1 MHLDATSVD
10 GGIRTQLSQPND
22 ISSAHQFFQASG
34 GESALPNLS
43 FESSLP
49 AGGSTSFS
57 AGNEFLSIS
66 DPYANMSGLGG
77 GAEQALNLTGGG
89 SEAAVA
95 KVASGAESALFKAF
109 GGGAEAALMPTGME
123 QGALIPGADG
133 ALIPGADGAVSP
145 LVQMIMKLP
154 GLTGVM
160 GSFFEALMSFFFPAD
175 GGFMNLFNPTFWAE
189 CAQQAV
195 GSFATLI
202 GGNIP
207 FNITFFGQNS
217 LMQSMM
223 QGNLFDAKAFMG
235 AGSSVDISTVGLE
248 HQPFDAV
255 GANLLE
261 VSGPFSPG
269 KLFEAGSMGGDPL
282 AAGGYNV
289 DLDSNRFIAMEGG
302 NSFAPTISNSTSSV
316 NISQDPSTMQ
326 SSSTLQQSAMPGN
339 ATADS
344 GPLVDAG
351 GGDQMGSQMSSG
363 DQMANG
369 TADRGSLLDSQGNG
383 DATVADG
390 AEVAEAPPEPQNYTV
405 VKNDNLWNIAKA
417 HLGDGNRWQEIYSLN
432 SDVIGQNPD
441 LIYAGT
447 DLKMPAGAEN
457 LASSDYMV
465 KSGDN
470 LWNIAR
476 DHMGGGKH
484 WPEIYNQNVGVIGSN
499 PNLIHPG
506 QHLAV
511 PAEGRGMQLA
521 HNNVGT
527 GAAHGPAHHAAS
539 HGHGTGH
546 GHGHAQVA
554 HHAKPAHTAHHGDAS
569 ANHTA
574 HAKGADNHVAA
585 KGTDNH
591 LSHADHGATRTHEL
605 AQSTSPA
612 DAHAQEYGT
621 PGAQEVAESAAA
633 TKEQI
638 GLKAVAK
645 SL

>member
-1 MHLDATSVD
+1 LQFDATSVD
-10 GGIRTQLSQPND
+10 GGIRAQLSQPND
-22 ISSAHQFFQASG
+22 VASAHQFFQASG
-34 GESALPNLS
+34 GETALPNLS

-66 DPYANMSGLGG
+66 DPYSNMSGLGG
-77 GAEQALNLTGGG
+77 GAEQALNLSGGG
-89 SEAAVA
+89 SEAAVG

-123 QGALIPGADG
+123 QGALAGIPAG
-133 ALIPGADGAVSP
+133 DGAVSP

-175 GGFMNLFNPTFWAE
+175 GGFMNLFNPTVWAE

-195 GSFATLI
+195 GSFATIL

-248 HQPFDAV
+248 HQPFDAI
-255 GANLLE
+255 GANPLE
-261 VSGPFSPG
+261 VSGPGSPG
-269 KLFEAGSMGGDPL
+269 KLFETGTLSSDPL

-289 DLDSNRFIAMEGG
+289 DLDSNKFIAMEGG

-316 NISQDPSTMQ
+316 NISQDPSAMQ
-326 SSSTLQQSAMPGN
+326 SAPALQQSAMPGD
-339 ATADS
+339 ATAGS

-351 GGDQMGSQMSSG
+351 GDQMGSQMADG
-363 DQMANG
+363 A
-369 TADRGSLLDSQGNG
+369 ADRGSMLDQQGNA
-383 DATVADG
+383 DAAVADG
-390 AEVAEAPPEPQNYTV
+390 AEVAEAPLEPQNYSV
-405 VKNDNLWNIAKA
+405 VKGDNLWNIAKA
-417 HLGDGNRWQEIYSLN
+417 HLGDGARWQEIYNLN

-447 DLKMPAGAEN
+447 DLKMPTGAEN

-476 DHMGGGKH
+476 DHMGGGQN
-484 WPEIYNQNVGVIGSN
+484 WPDIYNQNVGVIGSN

-511 PAEGRGMQLA
+511 PAEGQGMQLA

-527 GAAHGPAHHAAS
+527 GAAHGPAHPAA
-539 HGHGTGH
+539 HGHGAGH
-546 GHGHAQVA
+546 GHGHGQVA
-554 HHAKPAHTAHHGDAS
+554 HHAKPAHTAHRGDAS
-569 ANHTA
+569 ANHTAHAEGANNHTA
-574 HAKGADNHVAA
+574 HAKGADNHVA
-585 KGTDNH
+585 
-591 LSHADHGATRTHEL
+591 HADHGATKTHEL

-612 DAHAQEYGT
+612 DSHAQEYGT

>member
-1 MHLDATSVD
+1 MSTPYNPFEARPEAVQNLQFDATSVD
-10 GGIRTQLSQPND
+10 GGIRAQLSQPGD
-22 ISSAHQFFQASG
+22 VASAHQYFQASG
-34 GESALPNLS
+34 GETALPNLS

-49 AGGSTSFS
+49 ASGSASFS

-66 DPYANMSGLGG
+66 DPYANLSGL
-77 GAEQALNLTGGG
+77 GGG
-89 SEAAVA
+89 SEAAAA
-95 KVASGAESALFKAF
+95 KVASGAESAMFKAF

-123 QGALIPGADG
+123 QGALAGIPAG
-133 ALIPGADGAVSP
+133 DGAVSP

-175 GGFMNLFNPTFWAE
+175 GGFLNLFDPALWAG
-189 CAQQAV
+189 CVQQAV

-223 QGNLFDAKAFMG
+223 HGNIFDAKAFMG

-255 GANLLE
+255 GANPLE
-261 VSGPFSPG
+261 VSGPGSPG
-269 KLFEAGSMGGDPL
+269 KLFETGTLGGDPL

-289 DLDSNRFIAMEGG
+289 NLDSSRFIAMEGG

-316 NISQDPSTMQ
+316 QISQDPTAMQ
-326 SSSTLQQSAMPGN
+326 SSSTLQQGAMPN
-339 ATADS
+339 DATAGS
-344 GPLVDAG
+344 GPLVDVA
-351 GGDQMGSQMSSG
+351 GGDQVGSQMSGGAG
-363 DQMANG
+363 DQMASG
-369 TADRGSLLDSQGNG
+369 APDRGSLMDQSNG

-390 AEVAEAPPEPQNYTV
+390 ANIAEATPEPQNYTV
-405 VKNDNLWNIAKA
+405 AKGDNLWNIARD
-417 HLGDGNRWQEIYSLN
+417 HLGSGNRWQEIYNLN

-476 DHMGGGKH
+476 DHMGGGRH
-484 WPEIYNQNVGVIGSN
+484 WPEIYNQNMGVIGSN
-499 PNLIHPG
+499 PDLIHPG

-511 PAEGRGMQLA
+511 PAEGQGMQLA
-521 HNNVGT
+521 HNNVGAGT
-527 GAAHGPAHHAAS
+527 SHHAAA
-539 HGHGTGH
+539 GH
-546 GHGHAQVA
+546 GHGGGHHGGGHHGQVA
-554 HHAKPAHTAHHGDAS
+554 HHAKPAHSAHHGDAVKH
-569 ANHTA
+569 ARGTDNHIA
-574 HAKGADNHVAA
+574 HAKGVEQ
-585 KGTDNH
+585 
-591 LSHADHGATRTHEL
+591 GASSEL
-605 AQSTSPA
+605 AHSPA

-621 PGAQEVAESAAA
+621 PGAQEVAQSAAA